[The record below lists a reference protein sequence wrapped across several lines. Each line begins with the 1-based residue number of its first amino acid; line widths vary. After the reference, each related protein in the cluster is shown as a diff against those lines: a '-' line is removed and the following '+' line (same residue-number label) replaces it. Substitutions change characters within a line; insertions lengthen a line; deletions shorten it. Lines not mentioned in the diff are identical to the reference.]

1 MVGKVAIEYR
11 YILFLEDYI
20 TNKVIF
26 NQELL
31 IKSEC
36 TVIKYNPEGNLLA
49 LGFSNGKIII
59 YNVSP
64 PGKSVLLC

>member
-1 MVGKVAIEYR
+1 MIKMVGKVAIEYR

-31 IKSEC
+31 IKS
-36 TVIKYNPEGNLLA
+36 
-49 LGFSNGKIII
+49 
-59 YNVSP
+59 
-64 PGKSVLLC
+64 